1 MGLQSAA
8 VMRRKLSVE
17 IKRQTTDKA
26 YFINYSKVRKFDPG
40 DPAYG
45 DVMK

>member
-1 MGLQSAA
+1 MGLQCAA
-8 VMRRKLSVE
+8 VMRRKLAIE
-17 IKRQTTDKA
+17 MKCQTTDKA
-26 YFINYSKVRKFDPG
+26 YFTDCSKVRMFDSR